1 LSGFGQAKEHA
12 LKQTQLALD
21 VERTTPSNSV
31 SIAVSD
37 EQRQALI
44 RLMAQAIAVVRARL
58 SAPRQVDEQE
68 VDDVEQ
74 E

>member
-1 LSGFGQAKEHA
+1 M
-12 LKQTQLALD
+12 KQTQLALD

-31 SIAVSD
+31 SIAVND

-44 RLMAQAIAVVRARL
+44 RLMAQAIVVVRARL